1 MENGNVVNPV
11 AKGNTKHDIE
21 GKKGTQHS
29 SNCFGSDLGQKKCA
43 GDSTDTRSE
52 TLHGSPA
59 NDLVDVTSSHEL
71 NNGTCST
78 VLRYQHD
85 NIPRFTI
92 QLNNLTR

>member
-52 TLHGSPA
+52 TLHGPPA

-85 NIPRFTI
+85 NILRFTI